1 MWATGERQGNNHYL
15 ELKYVY
21 MRSFNASMKNGTI
34 LKRYKLVFMAAEQ
47 LFGEQINADKN
58 PTGFGGR

>member
-34 LKRYKLVFMAAEQ
+34 LERYKTCFYSSGTAFWGV
-47 LFGEQINADKN
+47 I
-58 PTGFGGR
+58 